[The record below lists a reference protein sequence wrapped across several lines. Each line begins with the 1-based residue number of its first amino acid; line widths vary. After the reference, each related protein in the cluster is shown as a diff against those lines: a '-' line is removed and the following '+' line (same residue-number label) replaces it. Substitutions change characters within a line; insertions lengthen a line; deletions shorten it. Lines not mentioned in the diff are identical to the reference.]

1 MTKVSFTNF
10 NEIVDI
16 FKDFNVL
23 GQKKKW
29 MVRSQGYLGA
39 NQVIKRIKKSD
50 TSFLTSSSTHLV
62 FSPSF
67 ILIPNSHTQSTIY
80 DTN

>member
-23 GQKKKW
+23 GQKKK
-29 MVRSQGYLGA
+29 
-39 NQVIKRIKKSD
+39 
-50 TSFLTSSSTHLV
+50 
-62 FSPSF
+62 
-67 ILIPNSHTQSTIY
+67 
-80 DTN
+80 